1 VTRSGPTHENR
12 EHGFDTWLDRP
23 EEYPG
28 LALLH
33 LINPLYSASGF
44 AVGLLVGFTGVG
56 GGSLMTPLLVLLF
69 GIHPATAVGTDL
81 LYAGLT
87 KTCGSL
93 VHGIN
98 DAIDWRVVRRLAS
111 GSVPAAALALWTL
124 SHFGVDAKGTNA
136 AITTTLGFALI
147 LTAVTL
153 LFRRRLLTGASAF
166 LDRRSDK
173 EIGLLTIAL
182 GAALGVLVS
191 MSSVGAGAIGVT
203 ALLMLYPKMPTVRI
217 VGSDIAHAVP
227 LTLIA
232 GAGHWWLG
240 SVDWLLLISLLTGSI
255 PGIAIGSHF
264 ASRVPERVL
273 RPLMAGML
281 AVVGGKLVF

>member
-1 VTRSGPTHENR
+1 M
-12 EHGFDTWLDRP
+12 
-23 EEYPG
+23 
-28 LALLH
+28 
-33 LINPLYSASGF
+33 NPLYTASGF
-44 AVGLLVGFTGVG
+44 AVGALVGFTGVG

-87 KTCGSL
+87 KICGSA
-93 VHGIN
+93 VHGFN

-111 GSVPAAALALWTL
+111 GSVPAAVLTLWAL
-124 SHFGVDAKGTNA
+124 SHFGVDSKGTNA

-153 LFRRRLLTGASAF
+153 LFRRRLLRAAASFFDSRNESELAA
-166 LDRRSDK
+166 
-173 EIGLLTIAL
+173 LTTAL
-182 GAALGVLVS
+182 GATLGVLVS
-191 MSSVGAGAIGVT
+191 ISSVGAGAIGVT

-240 SVDWLLLISLLTGSI
+240 SVDWRLLISLLAGSL

-273 RPLMAGML
+273 RPLLAGTL
-281 AVVGGKLVF
+281 ALVGGKLVF